1 VLENLNFDSGVAGDF
16 TLDILQHLVK
26 KESVCDNLHNRYED
40 GRSLREKVLDA
51 RRLTG
56 GVLFKLR
63 HIALDDEVLAL
74 REAKEKEKVDERDQV
89 VRNAFEEFTKR
100 GKEYEQVINSQ
111 KTELEYV
118 GADFKAIVHHKKRK
132 GDPALPSLVS
142 KLRERY
148 EETKGRPEMTLK
160 EYLAD
165 RGYDGN
171 DVDRVISEVRT
182 EIMRIVED
190 GAVTL

>member
-1 VLENLNFDSGVAGDF
+1 MRMDVRCERKFQMLGDLPEECYLNF
-16 TLDILQHLVK
+16 
-26 KESVCDNLHNRYED
+26 N
-40 GRSLREKVLDA
+40 
-51 RRLTG
+51 
-56 GVLFKLR
+56 
-63 HIALDDEVLAL
+63 IALDDEVLAL

-89 VRNAFEEFTKR
+89 VRNAIDEFTKQ

-111 KTELEYV
+111 KTESEYV

-132 GDPALPSLVS
+132 GDPAVPSVVS

-165 RGYDGN
+165 RGYDGD
-171 DVDRVISEVRT
+171 DVDRVISEVTT